1 LFRLHHEI
9 ITDLIDNF
17 APFGYSLGMVDI
29 IIAEHA
35 GFCFGVKR
43 AVKLAEESLKE
54 SQGKVYT
61 LGPIIHNP
69 QEVNRLKNLG
79 VFPSQGEE
87 FREGDTV
94 IIRSHGIPPEKE
106 EALKKKGLKVI
117 DATCPYVKAVHEAVC
132 QLTKEGYFVVLV
144 GEKNH
149 PEVIGTLGYLR
160 ACNGKGIVVET
171 REDIKEALKH
181 EKVGIVAQT
190 TQNEEFFKEVVGEI
204 ALWVREVKVIN
215 TICNATSLRQESV
228 KKLAPCVD
236 VMIII
241 GGKNSGNTRR
251 LYRISKEI
259 NPNTYHIETAEEL
272 RPEWFKGVKKVG
284 ISAGASTPDWIIEQV
299 KSRIQEIC
307 EGSLVSS

>member
-1 LFRLHHEI
+1 
-9 ITDLIDNF
+9 
-17 APFGYSLGMVDI
+17 MVEVL
-29 IIAEHA
+29 IAEHA

-43 AVKLAEESLKE
+43 AVKLAEESLKKAK
-54 SQGKVYT
+54 GRVFT

-79 VFPSQGEE
+79 VYPSDGED

-106 EALKKKGLKVI
+106 EELKKKGLNVI

-132 QLTKEGYFVVLV
+132 KLTEEGYFIVLV

-160 ACNGKGIVVET
+160 ACNGKGIVIET
-171 REDIKEALKH
+171 LDDIKEALKY

-204 ALWVREVKVIN
+204 ALWVKEVKVIN

-228 KKLAPCVD
+228 KKLASQVD

-251 LYRISKEI
+251 LYHISKEL
-259 NPNTYHIETAEEL
+259 NPKTYHIETAEEL
-272 RPEWFKGVKKVG
+272 KPEWFANAKRVG
-284 ISAGASTPDWIIEQV
+284 ISAGASTPDWIIEEV
-299 KSRIQEIC
+299 KNRIKEIC
-307 EGSLVSS
+307 SGQLVS

>member
-1 LFRLHHEI
+1 MVEI
-9 ITDLIDNF
+9 L
-17 APFGYSLGMVDI
+17 
-29 IIAEHA
+29 IAEHA

-54 SQGKVYT
+54 SKSRIFT

-79 VFPSQGEE
+79 VYPSNGED
-87 FREGDTV
+87 FKEGDTV

-106 EALKKKGLKVI
+106 EELKKKGLNVI

-132 QLTKEGYFVVLV
+132 KLTEEGYFVVLV

-171 REDIKEALKH
+171 LDDIREALKY

-190 TQNEEFFKEVVGEI
+190 TQNEQFFKEVVGEI
-204 ALWVREVKVIN
+204 ALWVKEVKVIN

-228 KKLAPCVD
+228 KKLAPQVD
-236 VMIII
+236 VMVII

-251 LYRISKEI
+251 LYHISKEL
-259 NPNTYHIETAEEL
+259 NPKTYHIETAEEL
-272 RPEWFKGVKKVG
+272 EPEWFVNVKRVG
-284 ISAGASTPDWIIEQV
+284 ISAGASTPDWIIEEV
-299 KSRIQEIC
+299 KNRIKEIC
-307 EGSLVSS
+307 SG

>member
-1 LFRLHHEI
+1 MVEI
-9 ITDLIDNF
+9 L
-17 APFGYSLGMVDI
+17 V
-29 IIAEHA
+29 AEHA

-54 SQGKVYT
+54 ARGKVYT

-69 QEVNRLKNLG
+69 QEVNRLKSLG
-79 VFPSQGEE
+79 VFPSDGQE
-87 FREGDTV
+87 FMEGDTV

-106 EALKKKGLKVI
+106 EELKRKGLRVI

-132 QLTKEGYFVVLV
+132 QLTKEGYFIVLV

-160 ACNGKGIVVET
+160 ACNGKGMVVET
-171 REDIKEALKH
+171 MEDIGEALKY

-204 ALWVREVKVIN
+204 ALWVKEVKVIN

-228 KKLAPCVD
+228 KKLAPQVD

-251 LYRISKEI
+251 LYQISREI
-259 NPNTYHIETAEEL
+259 NPRTYHIETADEL
-272 RPEWFKGVKKVG
+272 SPDWFKGVKRVG
-284 ISAGASTPDWIIEQV
+284 ISAGASTPDWIIEEV
-299 KSRIQEIC
+299 KDKIKEIC
-307 EGSLVSS
+307 SGSLVS

>member
-1 LFRLHHEI
+1 MVEI
-9 ITDLIDNF
+9 L
-17 APFGYSLGMVDI
+17 
-29 IIAEHA
+29 IAEHA

-54 SQGKVYT
+54 AKSRIFT

-79 VFPSQGEE
+79 VYPSNGED
-87 FREGDTV
+87 FKEGDTV

-106 EALKKKGLKVI
+106 EELKKKGLNVI

-132 QLTKEGYFVVLV
+132 KLTEEGYFVVLV

-171 REDIKEALKH
+171 LDDIKEALKY

-190 TQNEEFFKEVVGEI
+190 TQNEQFFKEVVGEI
-204 ALWVREVKVIN
+204 ALWVKEVKVIN

-228 KKLAPCVD
+228 KKLASQVD

-251 LYRISKEI
+251 LYHISKEL
-259 NPNTYHIETAEEL
+259 NPKTYHIETAEEL
-272 RPEWFKGVKKVG
+272 EPEWFANVKRVG
-284 ISAGASTPDWIIEQV
+284 ISAGASTPDWIIEEV
-299 KSRIQEIC
+299 KNRIKEIC
-307 EGSLVSS
+307 SGQLVS